1 MSTNEVKAAVIASA
15 AQQFRALFETHYD
28 AVRKSATESFV
39 DDDAASEPRAKVT
52 ATVEFDALAHAPIVT
67 VRLGWSA
74 RFKDESQQEVDPL
87 QSKLGLEGGAA

>member
-1 MSTNEVKAAVIASA
+1 MSTNEIKSAVIASA
-15 AQQFRALFETHYD
+15 AEQFRGLFETHYD
-28 AVRKSATESFV
+28 AIRKAATESFV
-39 DDDAASEPRAKVT
+39 EDDESSEPRAKVT
-52 ATVEFDALAHAPIVT
+52 VNVEFDALAQAPIVA